1 QCVLLPGLGTFAMIR
16 EQFQGEEEV
25 FTAQRPVFQLNIDVA
40 CLQELTF
47 PTVVIPAEKAVAT
60 RHFPALCLGAAVC
73 SVLFG
78 KGWEKERVASKD
90 TILLYSFQLR
100 NGQHLSFAFK
110 DIGVL
115 SCQDG
120 MLCMR
125 FYFDCVTGLESKA
138 SHMALLHT

>member
-1 QCVLLPGLGTFAMIR
+1 QCFLLPGLGTFAMIR
-16 EQFQGEEEV
+16 EQFQGEEEM

-47 PTVVIPAEKAVAT
+47 PTVVIPAEKAAAT
-60 RHFPALCLGAAVC
+60 RHFPALPTSFLRHMVEDCV
-73 SVLFG
+73 
-78 KGWEKERVASKD
+78 RD